1 MNNLRKPF
9 SRILQRLGRA
19 IPFVLMA
26 LQSVAFAEDAP
37 KSRGKA
43 IDATVLFFDRFWLE
57 VSRGRTHYLFIALII
72 TIALLRL
79 AKSGG
84 VERVRGIVFIYICHL
99 VMLPISGMLAASES
113 SLFGYAQFLAL
124 LFAGLAGIF
133 MAETLLFDLILPWI
147 HVRAP
152 RLLRD
157 LVLAAS
163 SVVAAI
169 YILAFIGAPLD
180 KVFTTSAIVTAVI
193 GFSLQDTLGNIMG
206 GLSLTLDN
214 SVSVGDW
221 IKVNDPAT
229 PINGRVVMIRWRYT
243 AVETRNWE
251 TIIVPNAVLMKGQV
265 LVLGRR
271 TAKPQQW
278 RRWVYF
284 NVDFR
289 HAPSEV
295 IGIVEKELRSAP
307 IERVSAD
314 PQINCIC
321 MDLAESY
328 ARYAVRYWLTDLFT
342 DDPTDSAVRCRIFY
356 ALKRAGIPLSIPA
369 QALFTT
375 RDDSAERRGE
385 KQRMDLDKRRS
396 ALARVDL
403 FNHMTDE
410 ERATLAAG
418 LVYTP
423 FTKSEVITKQGSVAH
438 WLYIVNAG
446 EVSIRVTNDSG
457 LEREVAV
464 VGAGHF
470 FGEMS
475 LMTGER
481 RSATVVALSDV
492 DCYRLDKDAF
502 QSVISNR
509 PELAEEIAGILAQR
523 RIGLDAVKE
532 GMSEDAKKK
541 HIESI
546 RDRMLDSIRDF
557 FGLKD
562 VGGGN

>member
-1 MNNLRKPF
+1 MKISRRPLVPAWALRVF
-9 SRILQRLGRA
+9 
-19 IPFVLMA
+19 A
-26 LQSVAFAEDAP
+26 LIVAFLGAHSDVSAEDAAVTH
-37 KSRGKA
+37 SQKA
-43 IDATVLFFDRFWLE
+43 IDVTVAFFDHFTKEAW
-57 VSRGRTHYLFIALII
+57 RGRTHFLLIGLII
-72 TIALLRL
+72 TIAALRL

-84 VERVRGIVFIYICHL
+84 VQRIRGIVLLYLCHVL
-99 VMLPISGMLAASES
+99 LLPVAGLLAASDS
-113 SLFGYAQFLAL
+113 ALFVNAQFLSL
-124 LFAGLAGIF
+124 LFAGLTGIF
-133 MAETLLFDLILPWI
+133 MIEALLFDLVLPWL

-157 LVLAAS
+157 LVLAAA
-163 SVVAAI
+163 SVVAAV
-169 YILAFIGAPLD
+169 YTLSYVGAPLD

-221 IKVNDPAT
+221 IKINDPAT

-251 TIIVPNAVLMKGQV
+251 TIIVPNSILMKGQV

-271 TAKPQQW
+271 TDKPQQW

-295 IGIVEKELRSAP
+295 IGIVEKELRSSP
-307 IERVSAD
+307 MERIAAD
-314 PQINCIC
+314 PLINCIC

-328 ARYAVRYWLTDLFT
+328 ARYAVRYWLTDLTT
-342 DDPTDSAVRCRIFY
+342 DDPTDSAVRCRIFV

-385 KQRMDLDKRRS
+385 KNKQDLDKRQH
-396 ALARVDL
+396 ALAGVDL
-403 FNHMTDE
+403 FNHMTDA
-410 ERATLAAG
+410 ERSKLAVA
-418 LVYTP
+418 LVYSP
-423 FTKSEVITKQGSVAH
+423 FTKGETVTQQGATAH
-438 WLYIVNAG
+438 WLYIIITG
-446 EVSIRVTNDSG
+446 SVSIRVKSDAG
-457 LEREVAV
+457 VEREVAQLSN
-464 VGAGHF
+464 GHF

-475 LMTGER
+475 LMTGEL

-492 DCYRLDKDAF
+492 ECYRLDKAAF
-502 QSVISNR
+502 KTVISLR
-509 PELAEEIAGILAQR
+509 PELAKEIASILAQR
-523 RIGLDAVKE
+523 RAGLDAIRE
-532 GMSEDAKKK
+532 GMSGNLCRCGAHPNIVAAIAEVA
-541 HIESI
+541 
-546 RDRMLDSIRDF
+546 
-557 FGLKD
+557 GL
-562 VGGGN
+562 